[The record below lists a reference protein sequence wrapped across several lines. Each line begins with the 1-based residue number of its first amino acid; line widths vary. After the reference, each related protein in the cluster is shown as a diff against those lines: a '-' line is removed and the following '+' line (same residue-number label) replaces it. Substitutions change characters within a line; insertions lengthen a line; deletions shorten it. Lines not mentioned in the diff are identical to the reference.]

1 MRTITALT
9 SLGVFIFVLLLLQ
22 EINSHSMWD
31 ESISSHSPTT
41 LEFADAIFN
50 QWAFATIIL
59 GTLLAMAM
67 IGASYLV
74 RDERLINLV
83 WDIRGE
89 VTDSLENIGTFKKF
103 NRTSK
108 QKEEE

>member
-1 MRTITALT
+1 
-9 SLGVFIFVLLLLQ
+9 
-22 EINSHSMWD
+22 MWD
-31 ESISSHSPTT
+31 ESISSNSPTT

-50 QWAFATIIL
+50 QWAFATLVL

-89 VTDSLENIGTFKKF
+89 VTDSFESLGTFKKF
-103 NRTSK
+103 NRAPK
-108 QKEEE
+108 QKEAE

>member
-31 ESISSHSPTT
+31 ESISSNSPTT

-67 IGASYLV
+67 IDASYLV

-89 VTDSLENIGTFKKF
+89 VTDSLENIGSFKKF

>member
-1 MRTITALT
+1 
-9 SLGVFIFVLLLLQ
+9 
-22 EINSHSMWD
+22 
-31 ESISSHSPTT
+31 
-41 LEFADAIFN
+41 
-50 QWAFATIIL
+50 
-59 GTLLAMAM
+59 MAM

-89 VTDSLENIGTFKKF
+89 VTDSLENIGTFTKF

>member
-1 MRTITALT
+1 MRAITAFT
-9 SLGVFIFVLLLLQ
+9 SVGVFIFVLILLQ
-22 EINSHSMWD
+22 EVNSHSMWD
-31 ESISSHSPTT
+31 ETISVNSPTT
-41 LEFADAIFN
+41 LEFADSIFN
-50 QWAFATIIL
+50 EWAFATIVL

-89 VTDSLENIGTFKKF
+89 VTDNLENIGTFKKI
-103 NRTSK
+103 TQVSE

>member
-1 MRTITALT
+1 MRAITALT
-9 SLGVFIFVLLLLQ
+9 SLGVFVFVLLLLH
-22 EINSHSMWD
+22 EVNSHSMWNT
-31 ESISSHSPTT
+31 SISSNSPTT

-59 GTLLAMAM
+59 GTLLSMAM

-89 VTDSLENIGTFKKF
+89 VTDNLEHIGTFKKF
-103 NRTSK
+103 NRASN

>member
-1 MRTITALT
+1 
-9 SLGVFIFVLLLLQ
+9 
-22 EINSHSMWD
+22 
-31 ESISSHSPTT
+31 
-41 LEFADAIFN
+41 
-50 QWAFATIIL
+50 
-59 GTLLAMAM
+59 MAM

-89 VTDSLENIGTFKKF
+89 VTDSFESLGTFKKF
-103 NRTSK
+103 NRAPK

>member
-9 SLGVFIFVLLLLQ
+9 SLGVFIFVLLLLH
-22 EINSHSMWD
+22 EVNSHPMWD
-31 ESISSHSPTT
+31 TSISSSSPTT
-41 LEFADAIFN
+41 LDFADSIFN

-59 GTLLAMAM
+59 GTLLSMAM

-89 VTDSLENIGTFKKF
+89 VTDSLENIGTFKRF

>member
-31 ESISSHSPTT
+31 ESISSNSPTT

-59 GTLLAMAM
+59 GTLLA
-67 IGASYLV
+67 S
-74 RDERLINLV
+74 
-83 WDIRGE
+83 
-89 VTDSLENIGTFKKF
+89 TH
-103 NRTSK
+103 
-108 QKEEE
+108 EEL